1 MIAQNTT
8 YKKLT
13 DKQEAFC
20 QAKARCPM
28 SDVQAYRQSGY
39 KDGKNARQSAHELIT
54 NPYIIDRIA
63 EIKAYKERK
72 VVVTQQSV
80 AREADDLYHLALSIG
95 DIKAANAALVT
106 KAKAYGCLTDKTETS
121 ETVPEA
127 TAEQLEEFRRISQ
140 EILYRKHLAQDNTLA
155 GCMSGCRE
163 SDNSGPLSQKQG

>member
-80 AREADDLYHLALSIG
+80 AREADDLYHLALLTG

-106 KAKAYGCLTDKTETS
+106 KAKAYGCLTDKTETT

-127 TAEQLEEFRRISQ
+127 TAEQLEEFRRVSQ
-140 EILYRKHLAQDNTLA
+140 EILARKHLRAVNDINSCSV
-155 GCMSGCRE
+155 GC
-163 SDNSGPLSQKQG
+163 SDSEEAAILGQEQG